1 MPSDDGRLCG
11 GCQRKPFP
19 FPKAFAAYAYGGSLS
34 QAIVRFKHGGSRHL
48 ARPLGRCLRPVIE
61 KAVRRTGSDVV
72 CPVPLHPR
80 RLRQRGYNQVL
91 ELLRLAKPWLAGN
104 GAELLPDAMA
114 RIVDTPSLGHHSPDR
129 RRNLVARAFAV
140 VRPNKI
146 VGKHALLVD
155 DVMTTG
161 ATLAE
166 GARTL
171 LSAGARSVTVA
182 VLARAL

>member
-11 GCQRKPFP
+11 GCRRKPFP
-19 FPKAFAAYAYGGSLS
+19 FARAFAAYAYGGSLT
-34 QAIVRFKHGGSRHL
+34 QAIVRFKHGGGRHL
-48 ARPLGRCLRPVIE
+48 ARPLGQCLEPVIE
-61 KAVRRTGSDVV
+61 KAAATRFEVV

-91 ELLRLAKPWLAGN
+91 ELLRLVRPRLAKQ

-129 RRNLVARAFAV
+129 RRHLVARAFAV
-140 VRPNKI
+140 VRPNRV

>member
-1 MPSDDGRLCG
+1 LE
-11 GCQRKPFP
+11 
-19 FPKAFAAYAYGGSLS
+19 
-34 QAIVRFKHGGSRHL
+34 
-48 ARPLGRCLRPVIE
+48 PVIE
-61 KAVRRTGSDVV
+61 QAVRAGADVV

-91 ELLRLAKPWLAGN
+91 ELLRAARPFLAN
-104 GAELLPDAMA
+104 SGAVLLPDTLA

-129 RRNLVARAFAV
+129 RRDLVASAFAV
-140 VRPNKI
+140 LRPKKI
-146 VGKHALLVD
+146 VGKRALLVD

-171 LSAGARSVTVA
+171 LSAGAHSVTVA